1 MDPQSSMKMNIIAL
15 TFVDDTKLSHPKAAR
30 TYLKRNIPTKFT
42 PTPDEIN
49 FTQEAKIKISEV
61 QPIYLSHTNDI

>member
-1 MDPQSSMKMNIIAL
+1 MYGSSIFYANV
-15 TFVDDTKLSHPKAAR
+15 TFVDDTKLTHPKEAR

-49 FTQEAKIKISEV
+49 LTQELK
-61 QPIYLSHTNDI
+61 